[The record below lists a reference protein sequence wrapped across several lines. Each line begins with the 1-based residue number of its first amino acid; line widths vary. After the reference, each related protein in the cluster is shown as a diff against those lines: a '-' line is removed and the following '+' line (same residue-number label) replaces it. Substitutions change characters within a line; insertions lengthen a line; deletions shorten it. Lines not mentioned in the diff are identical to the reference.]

1 MNNNP
6 LFFKRINLLG
16 LGTFYYKEVK
26 RFLSI
31 PTQTILAPM
40 VNSLLFLSI
49 FHLSIGRLNSRVG
62 ELDFIIFLIP
72 GLIMMSLIQNSF
84 SSTSTAIVSGKML
97 GAINDMITPP
107 LSNSEILIG
116 FIGAGITRGVIISIS
131 NALAMYLFIDI
142 YVYSWAYAIFFVIF
156 GSMLMSTVGIVAGMW
171 SEKWDHIAAI
181 SSYAIMPMSF
191 LSGTFYSINQLPQQ
205 FQGIAQLNPF
215 FYMVDGF
222 RYAMTGQS
230 DGNVL
235 ISMLIISTLSII
247 FIIITKI
254 LLDIGWKIKS

>member
-16 LGTFYYKEVK
+16 LSTFYYKEVK
-26 RFLSI
+26 RFISI

-40 VNSLLFLSI
+40 VNSLLFLSV
-49 FHLSIGRLNSRVG
+49 FHLSIGRLNSRIG
-62 ELDFIIFLIP
+62 ELDFIVFLVP
-72 GLIMMSLIQNSF
+72 GLIMMQLIQNSF
-84 SSTSTAIVSGKML
+84 SSTSTALVSGKML
-97 GAINDMITPP
+97 GAINDMLTPP
-107 LSNSEILIG
+107 LSNFEILIG
-116 FIGAGITRGVIISIS
+116 FIGAGITRGIIISMS
-131 NALAMYLFIDI
+131 NAFAISLFIDI
-142 YVYSWAYAIFFVIF
+142 YVYSWTYIIFFIVF
-156 GSMLMSTVGIVAGMW
+156 SSMLMSTVGIIAGLW

-205 FQGIAQLNPF
+205 FQGFAQLNPF

-230 DGNVL
+230 DKNVL
-235 ISMLIISTLSII
+235 ISVFIISILSII
-247 FIIITKI
+247 FIIIAKI